1 MCFPGWVDL
10 GNSNNNIIMKRNND
24 TPMLLN
30 QLRAVSASAPRLFG
44 SVEFG
49 ISVRTAEG
57 GTKHGI
63 ATVYLSG
70 TADMASSPPKVSV

>member
-30 QLRAVSASAPRLFG
+30 ELRGSASAPRLFG